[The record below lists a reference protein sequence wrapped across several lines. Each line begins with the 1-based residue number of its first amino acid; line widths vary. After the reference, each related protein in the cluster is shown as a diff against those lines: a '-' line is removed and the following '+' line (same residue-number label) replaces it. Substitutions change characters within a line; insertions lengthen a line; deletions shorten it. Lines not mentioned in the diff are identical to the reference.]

1 MFRCPT
7 MRSAD
12 LPPHF
17 GGIAPFFHWPV
28 ITRARAGGIFR
39 GSVPINS
46 LVLIVTVSGR
56 SVLSCRVRQGV
67 YSARNPSN
75 LLAA

>member
-1 MFRCPT
+1 
-7 MRSAD
+7 MRSAAFPSH
-12 LPPHF
+12 L
-17 GGIAPFFHWPV
+17 GGMAPFFHCPA
-28 ITRARAGGIFR
+28 ITRARAGGSLR

-46 LVLIVTVSGR
+46 LVPIVTVSGR
-56 SVLSCRVRQGV
+56 SVLSRKVRQGG

>member
-1 MFRCPT
+1 MSHDVLAVFPSHLR
-7 MRSAD
+7 
-12 LPPHF
+12 
-17 GGIAPFFHWPV
+17 GIAPFFHSPA
-28 ITRARAGGIFR
+28 ITRASAGGSFL

-46 LVLIVTVSGR
+46 LVPIVTVSGR
-56 SVLSCRVRQGV
+56 SVLSRKVRQGV

>member
-1 MFRCPT
+1 MRWAVLPSHLGGMAPVFHCP
-7 MRSAD
+7 A
-12 LPPHF
+12 
-17 GGIAPFFHWPV
+17 
-28 ITRARAGGIFR
+28 ITRARAGGSLR

-56 SVLSCRVRQGV
+56 SVLSFRVRQGV